1 MRLIALIV
9 SLAFAI
15 AVSEITLRAV
25 NYRPATMDPEMYV
38 KNDDLLLPYK
48 LRPNYRG
55 YCAGQEVNID
65 ADGYRVVDPNYND
78 VVTNRNVT
86 PSKDVLLL
94 GDSGVFG
101 FGLNDRQTIASQMQ
115 ELTLRRKLDYRIKNI
130 GVAGYTSWNELAAAR
145 EYLEKYVATDVVV
158 FYMPNDLT
166 FDNDHFGIGKGKVAS
181 FSHDENRMHHLT
193 RSLYSNLYTSFLI
206 SNGIKKLVSNVN
218 GQPQAFVFDEQE
230 SEATIN
236 YSMQAVLQIAQLC
249 KSRNINLI
257 VAVYRDVAYYEDPQ
271 DWLKYEQFIGRS
283 LDLQGINWIV
293 AKAHIVNLTQ
303 GEARVAWND
312 PHPSERA
319 AGLIAEEI
327 LEAVQRKHD

>member
-9 SLAFAI
+9 SLVFAI

-25 NYRPATMDPEMYV
+25 DYRPATMDPEMYV

-55 YCAGQEVNID
+55 YCAGKEVNID
-65 ADGYRVVDPNYND
+65 PDGYRVVNPNYHD
-78 VVTNRNVT
+78 VVTNRNMT

-94 GDSGVFG
+94 GDSAVFG

-115 ELTLRRKLDYRIKNI
+115 ELAFRRKLDYRIKNI
-130 GVAGYTSWNELAAAR
+130 GVSGYTSWNEFAATR
-145 EYLEKYVATDVVV
+145 EYLEKYVATHVVV
-158 FYMPNDLT
+158 LYVPNDLT
-166 FDNDHFGIGKGKVAS
+166 FDNDYFGIGKGKAAS
-181 FSHDENRMHHLT
+181 FSRGESRIHHLT

-206 SNGIKKLVSNVN
+206 SNGIKRLVSN
-218 GQPQAFVFDEQE
+218 GQSQAFVFNERE
-230 SEATIN
+230 SETTIN
-236 YSMQAVLQIAQLC
+236 YSMQAIMQIAQLC
-249 KSRNINLI
+249 KSKNINLI
-257 VAVYRDVAYYEDPQ
+257 VAVYRDVAYYEDPNT
-271 DWLKYEQFIGRS
+271 WLKYEEFIGRS
-283 LDLQGINWIV
+283 LDHLGIDWIV

-303 GEARVAWND
+303 DAAVVAWND

-327 LEAVQRKHD
+327 LEAIQRKHN